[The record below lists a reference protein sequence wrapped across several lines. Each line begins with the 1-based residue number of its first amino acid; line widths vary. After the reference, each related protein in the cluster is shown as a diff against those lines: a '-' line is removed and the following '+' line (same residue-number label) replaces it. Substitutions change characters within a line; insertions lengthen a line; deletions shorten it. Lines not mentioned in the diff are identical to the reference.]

1 TALTAFEHGI
11 RKMAAGL
18 VDPRDVFEKLFDPVQ
33 FELLSND
40 RMRLDFVI
48 RGMTDEAGHRVTAA
62 RSVALGD

>member
-1 TALTAFEHGI
+1 MREWLKQDTALTAFEHGI

-48 RGMTDEAGHRVTAA
+48 RGMTDEA
-62 RSVALGD
+62 